1 MPDHAPPYAREDPPW
16 GDSGDLT
23 SPDLG
28 LVFRWPARGRG
39 VMLTYD
45 RRGRRHAVTLF
56 DGVGDAREIVLQ
68 GRRFSIAPTRLSDA
82 LV

>member
-1 MPDHAPPYAREDPPW
+1 
-16 GDSGDLT
+16 
-23 SPDLG
+23 
-28 LVFRWPARGRG
+28 
-39 VMLTYD
+39 MLTYD